1 MEKVIYHHNISKG
14 ECGKNLKSVYHE
26 AIINVN
32 GEDKRLVVTNGI
44 PTHRYH
50 DFSGTNR

>member
-1 MEKVIYHHNISKG
+1 MEEVIYHHNHFKG

-26 AIINVN
+26 EIINVN

-50 DFSGTNR
+50 DFTGTNR